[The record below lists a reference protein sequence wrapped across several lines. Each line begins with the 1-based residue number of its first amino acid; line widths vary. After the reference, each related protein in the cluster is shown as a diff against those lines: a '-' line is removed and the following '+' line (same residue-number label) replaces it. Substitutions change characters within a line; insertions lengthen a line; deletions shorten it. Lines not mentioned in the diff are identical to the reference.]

1 MSAKER
7 SVKSHIVKDELVPFP
22 VAEEYKESGLGQ
34 TEEAVIASRDGRFPD
49 SSAQAFVETPNAKK
63 KKGDFNPDEHLRLL
77 YVYFRDMSSEDLF
90 TAKQEVEISSK
101 IKKYEAAAETSDP
114 RYRVRKEQDAKDILK
129 NSGVSELE
137 IRSLNWEKIYARLP
151 EEEKLKL
158 FGSVTKIERLG
169 KKKAMARSPRKKEE
183 YQRRIE
189 VFQKLAKISQ
199 EKKAQRMKQKFV
211 KANLRLVITI
221 SRRYT
226 NRGLPLPDLIQE
238 GNLGLMRAV
247 ERFDHTK
254 GYKFSTYASWWIHQA
269 ILRALQGQTRT
280 IKVPVYLL
288 EQANRVYKTVTKLS
302 KTADKRPTPEE
313 ISLESGITVDVVKRI
328 LNSTN
333 DAISLDTPILEGKN
347 ATLLDSV
354 PDQEDSIPDFVIA
367 KNALSEKLREALK
380 RHLNEREEKIIKLR
394 FGIDRSGTYTLD
406 EIGKMFNL
414 TRERIRQIE
423 KHSLNKLK
431 NSEIGKH
438 LESFRGN

>member
-1 MSAKER
+1 MSEKEKEITEN
-7 SVKSHIVKDELVPFP
+7 VLKDAPEDTGQVSGGLEDNVAGDVAGDSALFP
-22 VAEEYKESGLGQ
+22 EPP
-34 TEEAVIASRDGRFPD
+34 PD
-49 SSAQAFVETPNAKK
+49 QAFIDASNNADKK
-63 KKGDFNPDEHLRLL
+63 KKGEFSPDEHMRLL

-90 TAKQEVEISSK
+90 TARQEVEISSK
-101 IKKYEAAAETSDP
+101 IKKYEAESELSDHE
-114 RYRVRKEQDAKDILK
+114 YREKKKSDVMDILK
-129 NSGVSELE
+129 RKKKNDEKELQKLPWVSLYSMLSGD
-137 IRSLNWEKIYARLP
+137 EKVKI
-151 EEEKLKL
+151 
-158 FGSVTKIERLG
+158 FGSLSKVERLE
-169 KKKAMARSPRKKEE
+169 KKAKASRSPSNKA
-183 YQRRIE
+183 QIARRVKILR
-189 VFQKLAKISQ
+189 KLALVSQ

-288 EQANRVYKTVTKLS
+288 EQANRVYKTVSKLS
-302 KTADKRPTPEE
+302 KTTDRKPTPEE
-313 ISLESGITVDVVKRI
+313 ISVESGISIEVVKRI

-354 PDQEDSIPDFVIA
+354 PDQENSIPDFVIA
-367 KNALSEKLREALK
+367 KNALSKKLREALK
-380 RHLNEREEKIIKLR
+380 KHLNDREEKIIKLR
-394 FGIDRSGTYTLD
+394 FGIDEAGTFTLD
-406 EIGKMFNL
+406 EIGKMFDL

-423 KHSLNKLK
+423 KHSLSKLR
-431 NSEIGKH
+431 NSEIGAH
-438 LESFRGN
+438 LHSFMQN

>member
-1 MSAKER
+1 MSEKEKEITED
-7 SVKSHIVKDELVPFP
+7 VLKDAPEDTGQVSGGLEDNVAGDVAGDSALFP
-22 VAEEYKESGLGQ
+22 EPP
-34 TEEAVIASRDGRFPD
+34 PD
-49 SSAQAFVETPNAKK
+49 QAFIDASNNADKK
-63 KKGDFNPDEHLRLL
+63 KKGEFSPDEHMRLL

-90 TAKQEVEISSK
+90 TARQEVEISSK
-101 IKKYEAAAETSDP
+101 IKKYEAESELSDHE
-114 RYRVRKEQDAKDILK
+114 YREKKKSDVMDILK
-129 NSGVSELE
+129 RKKKNDEKELQKLPWVSLYSMLSGD
-137 IRSLNWEKIYARLP
+137 EKVKI
-151 EEEKLKL
+151 
-158 FGSVTKIERLG
+158 FGSLSKVERLE
-169 KKKAMARSPRKKEE
+169 KKAKASRSPSNKA
-183 YQRRIE
+183 QIARRVKILR
-189 VFQKLAKISQ
+189 KLALVSQ

-288 EQANRVYKTVTKLS
+288 EQANRVYKTVSKLS
-302 KTADKRPTPEE
+302 KTTDRKPTPEE
-313 ISLESGITVDVVKRI
+313 ISVESGISIEVVKRI

-354 PDQEDSIPDFVIA
+354 PDQENSIPDFVIA
-367 KNALSEKLREALK
+367 KNALSKKLREALK
-380 RHLNEREEKIIKLR
+380 KHLNDREEKIIKLR
-394 FGIDRSGTYTLD
+394 FGIDEAGTFTLD
-406 EIGKMFNL
+406 EIGKMFDL

-423 KHSLNKLK
+423 KHSLSKLR
-431 NSEIGKH
+431 NSEIGAH
-438 LESFRGN
+438 LHSFMQN

>member
-1 MSAKER
+1 MAKKEKKQKPEALNENSAGE
-7 SVKSHIVKDELVPFP
+7 KSFP
-22 VAEEYKESGLGQ
+22 VSENGKDAGLEPNEETVTASTDSDFPEPPPPQ
-34 TEEAVIASRDGRFPD
+34 DFIEASN
-49 SSAQAFVETPNAKK
+49 NAKK
-63 KKGDFNPDEHLRLL
+63 KKGDFNPDEHMRLL
-77 YVYFRDMSSEDLF
+77 YVYFKDMSSEDLF

-101 IKKYEAAAETSDP
+101 IKKYEAVAEDTD
-114 RYRVRKEQDAKDILK
+114 RKYRNQ
-129 NSGVSELE
+129 
-137 IRSLNWEKIYARLP
+137 EKKYAVPTR
-151 EEEKLKL
+151 
-158 FGSVTKIERLG
+158 IERLE
-169 KKKAMARSPRKKEE
+169 KKSAMARSSGKKSE
-183 YQRRIE
+183 YEGRTE
-189 VFQKLAKISQ
+189 VLRKLARISQ

-226 NRGLPLPDLIQE
+226 NRGLSLPDLIQE

-288 EQANRVYKTVTKLS
+288 EQANRVYKTVAKLS
-302 KTADKRPTPEE
+302 KTTDRKPTPEE
-313 ISLESGITVDVVKRI
+313 ISLESGITVEVVKRI

-333 DAISLDTPILEGKN
+333 DAVSLDTPILEGKN

-354 PDQEDSIPDFVIA
+354 PDQGDSIPDFVIA
-367 KNALSEKLREALK
+367 KKALAEKLREALK
-380 RHLNEREEKIIKLR
+380 QHLNEREEEIIKLR
-394 FGIDRSGTYTLD
+394 FGIDQNGTSTLD
-406 EIGKMFNL
+406 EIGKKFNL

-431 NSEIGKH
+431 NSEIGDH
-438 LESFRGN
+438 LYSFMQN